1 LKKLIKTQT
10 NILPFEIFEENNSY
24 IVEKNGTKVFENKF
38 QYLCLRYAKICI
50 AQERQ
55 YKNEKIV
62 ESIQILKEQGIL

>member
-1 LKKLIKTQT
+1 MTDKER
-10 NILPFEIFEENNSY
+10 NILDKEI
-24 IVEKNGTKVFENKF
+24 